1 MEMNRF
7 VIEEAA
13 RRGITRAQVED
24 EINLNLAIELSTPAD
39 VIVEEEEEDNT
50 TINTINEENDKNN
63 NEPLTIFSLS
73 LDVISIIL
81 SQFLT
86 IFDVSKL
93 DVAYCNRNYRSRL
106 LSILSNNDYI
116 RYDHIHLD
124 NNLGRKINNAMIWLG
139 KR

>member
-73 LDVISIIL
+73 LDVISIAVGSDISRP
-81 SQFLT
+81 SQRQSLPS
-86 IFDVSKL
+86 VSSL
-93 DVAYCNRNYRSRL
+93 R
-106 LSILSNNDYI
+106 
-116 RYDHIHLD
+116 HL
-124 NNLGRKINNAMIWLG
+124 G
-139 KR
+139 